1 MNVMGVFAKEV
12 SLHLEVSPNTLR
24 RWCLELEKHHYVFE
38 RNEKDQ
44 RIFYERDILALS
56 DLQRL
61 LGKGQS
67 MDNATKAIVARKN
80 DKENAEK
87 TLSVIHQ
94 GTPNSSELITFTK
107 EEFKQLTEHL
117 ANEVASR
124 TAEHILAKFND
135 TIEKRDHRL
144 MEVLKENQQARIEQA
159 AASQKEKGF
168 FKKLFSKAGG
178 LK

>member
-24 RWCLELEKHHYVFE
+24 RWCLELEKHDYVFE
-38 RNEKDQ
+38 RNEKSQ

-61 LGKGQS
+61 LNKGQS
-67 MDNATKAIVARKN
+67 MDNATKAIVARKK

-87 TLSVIHQ
+87 TLSVIQHD
-94 GTPNSSELITFTK
+94 TPKSSELIAFTK
-107 EEFKQLTEHL
+107 EEFKKLTEDL
-117 ANEVASR
+117 ANEVAAR
-124 TAEHILAKFND
+124 TAEQILNKFND
-135 TIEKRDHRL
+135 TIEKRDRQL

-159 AASQKEKGF
+159 AASQSKKGF
-168 FKKLFSKAGG
+168 LSRLFGK
-178 LK
+178 